1 MAGSSEVRTLMC
13 RHKASLLR
21 ELNAT
26 NLLNVLVKRGVISEV
41 DRDAVA
47 GSADRSSETDID
59 LFIDVIGTKGF
70 NAFREFCFALEAEC
84 PHVLTNLLVDHHGVN
99 GKFLLFTDPYEGKVK
114 IFNIFLRNFVF
125 DSTLFRVILFV
136 MG

>member
-1 MAGSSEVRTLMC
+1 MVFFEPVTPVASGAVNTSMAGSSEVKSLMC

-70 NAFREFCFALEAEC
+70 EAFREFCFALEAEC
-84 PHVLTNLLVDHHGVN
+84 PHLLTDLLVDHHGVN
-99 GKFLLFTDPYEGKVK
+99 GESVCFVYSRPLFC
-114 IFNIFLRNFVF
+114 
-125 DSTLFRVILFV
+125 
-136 MG
+136 